1 MHKKR
6 NILLAIIILSLLAAA
21 IVCVP
26 TAYKTDINAAS
37 SEQVYSELVDIN
49 GIGPIIAERVVSYR
63 NCNKPIEVDDLKSI
77 KGIGPKRLD
86 LIKHCFKE

>member
-1 MHKKR
+1 MHKK
-6 NILLAIIILSLLAAA
+6 NILLIVIILSLFAAS

-26 TAYKTDINAAS
+26 QLLKTDINETPS
-37 SEQVYSELVDIN
+37 QQVYVELVDIN
-49 GIGPIIAERVVSYR
+49 GIGPILAERVVSYR
-63 NCNKPIEVDDLKSI
+63 NCNKPIKVNDLESI